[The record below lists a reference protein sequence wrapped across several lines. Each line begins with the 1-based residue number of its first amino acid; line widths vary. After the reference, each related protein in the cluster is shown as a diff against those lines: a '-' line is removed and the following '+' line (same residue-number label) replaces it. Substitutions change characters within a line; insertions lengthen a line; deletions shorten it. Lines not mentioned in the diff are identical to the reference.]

1 MAVEMVLLGLL
12 RQGPRHGYDLT
23 REFLPETVLGDIVRL
38 EPSLLYANL
47 KKLERDGLVRST
59 VQQQGSRPARR
70 MLELTDLGVETLD
83 RWLAEPVER
92 TRDLRLAFLLK
103 LYVARM
109 PGSGDAEGL
118 VARQRD
124 VCRRFVESLREQL
137 DSEEDEFRRLVIEMR
152 LAQNVALL
160 EWLDRASGR
169 VRA

>member
-1 MAVEMVLLGLL
+1 M
-12 RQGPRHGYDLT
+12 
-23 REFLPETVLGDIVRL
+23 PETVLGDIVRL

-103 LYVARM
+103 LYVCLLYTSPSPRDRTRSRM
-109 PGSGDAEGL
+109 PSSA
-118 VARQRD
+118 
-124 VCRRFVESLREQL
+124 
-137 DSEEDEFRRLVIEMR
+137 
-152 LAQNVALL
+152 
-160 EWLDRASGR
+160 
-169 VRA
+169 

>member
-70 MLELTDLGVETLD
+70 MLELTDLGVETLSALEEGLLAFPGCAVVISHD
-83 RWLAEPVER
+83 RWFLDRIA
-92 TRDLRLAFLLK
+92 THILAF
-103 LYVARM
+103 
-109 PGSGDAEGL
+109 EGNSEVVWFEGNFQEYMQDL
-118 VARQRD
+118 QR
-124 VCRRFVESLREQL
+124 RKGEAA
-137 DSEEDEFRRLVIEMR
+137 
-152 LAQNVALL
+152 AQPHRIKYKPLT
-160 EWLDRASGR
+160 R
-169 VRA
+169 